1 MQEGSKLSL
10 YFTPIC
16 TTFFQ
21 GVAERKN
28 SQASSAP
35 NAQLHNHLFSFG
47 YPDWVIFPHVPDVV
61 DDLSEQAR

>member
-1 MQEGSKLSL
+1 MSLDLLLSFFGYTPMQEGRKLSL

-47 YPDWVIFPHVPDVV
+47 YPD
-61 DDLSEQAR
+61 